1 MHVIYCITTK
11 PCYITITSHFTIT
24 LFALQL
30 NIAPS
35 HINVT
40 TVRCYIKVS
49 RIKFSQNPV
58 CTWQNLQTS
67 VVNMVI
73 GLALQQA
80 QVMYYSLLL
89 KHFITYLTSFIFQQI
104 RNNPNT
110 RKNKIEKNNQKLRNW
125 PLLVQFIFHLKL
137 KEMEAKMNYCI
148 NTKKITSLVSHPLYD
163 SRSMTWTHHFTLNW
177 I

>member
-1 MHVIYCITTK
+1 MLQVTLTLQQSGAISKLPGLSFHKIHSLYMAKPTNISCTVI
-11 PCYITITSHFTIT
+11 
-24 LFALQL
+24 
-30 NIAPS
+30 
-35 HINVT
+35 
-40 TVRCYIKVS
+40 
-49 RIKFSQNPV
+49 
-58 CTWQNLQTS
+58 
-67 VVNMVI
+67 MVI
-73 GLALQQA
+73 GLTLQQA